1 MTKTIECLIEMKYLR
16 IIEID
21 IREKNENGRMSGT
34 LLLENTLFLDDRME
48 RRRLQ
53 SLVECRDNRFV

>member
-1 MTKTIECLIEMKYLR
+1 MTKTIECLIER
-16 IIEID
+16 NEID

>member
-1 MTKTIECLIEMKYLR
+1 MKYLR

-53 SLVECRDNRFV
+53 SLVERRDNRFV

>member
-1 MTKTIECLIEMKYLR
+1 MKYLR
-16 IIEID
+16 IIEIN
-21 IREKNENGRMSGT
+21 IRKKNENGRMSGT